1 MKQNSLQY
9 LLDRFREG
17 TLTDEE
23 RTELERLTHRDEVM
37 STAHSQARGIVRRR
51 VSLAVG
57 AMVVLGA
64 GVMAVVPRPAEEVMI
79 AEAREVAPA
88 VQAVPE
94 VEEILRPAEVREPMP
109 TSVAKTM
116 PVAKKTVS
124 RPETVKPVVG
134 KQKESVVVCNSQCD
148 ADAVIDDIKR
158 FLSV

>member
-23 RTELERLTHRDEVM
+23 RTELEHLTHRDEVM
-37 STAHSQARGIVRRR
+37 ATAHSQARGIVRRR

-64 GVMAVVPRPAEEVMI
+64 GVLSVVPRPTEELMI
-79 AEAREVAPA
+79 AEAREVPPV
-88 VQAVPE
+88 VQTVPE
-94 VEEILRPAEVREPMP
+94 AEEILRPAEVRDATPKP
-109 TSVAKTM
+109 VAKTI
-116 PVAKKTVS
+116 PAAKKSVS
-124 RPETVKPVVG
+124 RPETVKPAVS